1 MTLRKGERV
10 KLSQDAVI
18 APGKLHGYLL
28 VWKPADDKSKFL
40 AKAGY
45 FLENWS
51 QLEAD
56 LRSQIL
62 PLEAVPILET
72 KKFGDRYSI
81 RGNLVGPN
89 GVNLAVLTIWMVEF
103 DTNVT
108 KFITLF
114 PDRRD

>member
-1 MTLRKGERV
+1 MNLP
-10 KLSQDAVI
+10 QDAVI
-18 APGKLHGYLL
+18 ALEKLNGYLL

-45 FLENWS
+45 VLKNWP

-62 PLEAVPILET
+62 PLEAVPIVET
-72 KKFGDRYSI
+72 NIFGDRYSI

-89 GVNLAVLTIWMVEF
+89 GVNLATVTIWMTEF
-103 DTNVT
+103 ETGAT